1 MTSPDAGLA
10 GACGD
15 TAPADA
21 PDTRHILAQYL
32 YGSHFHLE
40 SVVLAYRSGHQG
52 QIDQAISAAV
62 RHLDT
67 YLKDRP

>member
-1 MTSPDAGLA
+1 MGAVSPQAP
-10 GACGD
+10 
-15 TAPADA
+15 TVAPATD
-21 PDTRHILAQYL
+21 QYL

-40 SVVLAYRSGHQG
+40 TVVLAYKSGRNLE
-52 QIDQAISAAV
+52 SSLAAAE

>member
-1 MTSPDAGLA
+1 MTSTSDGSV

-15 TAPADA
+15 TAPTDA
-21 PDTRHILAQYL
+21 PDRRRILDQYL
-32 YGSHFHLE
+32 YTSHAHLE
-40 SVVLAYRSGHQG
+40 SVVLAYRSGHQW
-52 QIDQAISAAV
+52 QIDQAISAAG

>member
-1 MTSPDAGLA
+1 MTSPKNLA

-15 TAPADA
+15 TAPTDA
-21 PDTRHILAQYL
+21 PATRHILAQYL

-40 SVVLAYRSGHQG
+40 SVVLAYKSGRNL
-52 QIDQAISAAV
+52 DTTLAAAE